1 MALFTRVIKDFLHYV
16 NGNCYTQIEPYLA
29 VTTMKTERPIK
40 QAEEIQNWTMVF
52 PNQANPNGNMF
63 GGDLLAIMDTTAA
76 MAAKRYA
83 QQEVSTVTVEAVH
96 FAKPFFVGDNIKITA
111 KVVAVGNSSMMVKTL
126 AYKDIDNDELEQC
139 VRAYFNLVAFD
150 KNRKPIQVPSLEI
163 NQDDMEDNQLAEIIQ
178 NAAKQRNQA
187 LAR

>member
-1 MALFTRVIKDFLHYV
+1 
-16 NGNCYTQIEPYLA
+16 
-29 VTTMKTERPIK
+29 
-40 QAEEIQNWTMVF
+40 
-52 PNQANPNGNMF
+52 
-63 GGDLLAIMDTTAA
+63 

-96 FAKPFFVGDNIKITA
+96 FAKPFFVGDNIKVTA
-111 KVVAVGNSSMMVKTL
+111 KVVAVGNTSMMVKAQ

-150 KNRKPIQVPSLEI
+150 KNRKPTQVPSLEI